1 MGKASRRRRQ
11 GASDQSTGA
20 TGSAG
25 TRTRVEPAPF
35 VARPFE
41 GLPGETDWVA
51 LREIL
56 PAATA
61 VVTWAKG
68 KAPEGAPAEATI
80 ATVLPLA
87 WPGLHRADGTVFV
100 GTQSGSVSGD
110 ASRDLA
116 TSLAAAA
123 GAEVGTPVVST
134 PQSTVDT
141 PRLQDLLDLSA
152 PFEVTVHEGFD
163 FWVGDSELD
172 DEAKA
177 SLDRANESAI
187 PTTRMAAATSAYW
200 CRIGERTHIRLVL
213 PEDEDAATDALS
225 RLHAAGESA
234 LGDQTRLLG
243 AFRACGLLV
252 PVWDLD
258 PEKEADAYEEALGA
272 FMTRYAAALASE
284 EPLTAEERRARS
296 GLLSRQVTLR

>member
-1 MGKASRRRRQ
+1 MGKASRRK
-11 GASDQSTGA
+11 GADRD
-20 TGSAG
+20 
-25 TRTRVEPAPF
+25 TRASRVEPAPF

-51 LREIL
+51 MREIL

-61 VVTWAKG
+61 TVRFAPG
-68 KAPEGAPAEATI
+68 QAPEGAPDEVTV
-80 ATVLPLA
+80 ATVLPMA
-87 WPGLHRADGTVFV
+87 WPGLHRSDGAVLI

-116 TSLAAAA
+116 TSILAAAA
-123 GAEVGTPVVST
+123 ADQGVPVPHTPAAT
-134 PQSTVDT
+134 AQT
-141 PRLQDLLDLSA
+141 PRLQDLLDTSV
-152 PFEVTVHEGFD
+152 PFEVTVHEGFE

-172 DEAKA
+172 EEAQA
-177 SLDRANESAI
+177 SLERANESLI
-187 PTTRMAAATSAYW
+187 PTVRMQGATSAYW

-225 RLHAAGESA
+225 RLHAAGEDGV
-234 LGDQTRLLG
+234 GDDTRLLG
-243 AFRACGLLV
+243 AFRAGGLLV

-258 PEKEADAYEEALGA
+258 PEREAGDHEDGLTA
-272 FMTRYAAALASE
+272 FLQRYAAALASDA
-284 EPLTAEERRARS
+284 PLTADERRARS